1 MTVSRE
7 WPQTLRSSSGNCNFE
22 INLDPGLCSTN
33 ISILP
38 ASVFGGNSSDTIGTR
53 GATIHHIPIYHPTT
67 VVGHHNECFNL
78 GASSLSVVDQVGT
91 VHLQPH
97 LPTTIHHQIF
107 GATTA
112 GNFLNLAFGAAAK
125 LTDQPPLLH
134 SPTPTSAVDSVSVQN
149 EKSAL
154 VPSVQTGMAD
164 ESVDQKYFVFNANIQ
179 QAMSSPPPPAIH
191 QPPSSTNTLLHS
203 HNSPQLHGGGGG
215 SLNVLSLSAVHHS
228 HHSLHQNALPL
239 ACASA
244 ASSLSTTMDA
254 RHTTAKEQKVSG

>member
-22 INLDPGLCSTN
+22 INLDPSICSTN
-33 ISILP
+33 IILP
-38 ASVFGGNSSDTIGTR
+38 ASVFGGNSSETSGTR
-53 GATIHHIPIYHPTT
+53 GATIHHIPIYPAT
-67 VVGHHNECFNL
+67 VVGHNNECFNL
-78 GASSLSVVDQVGT
+78 AASSLSVDQVGA

-107 GATTA
+107 GATT
-112 GNFLNLAFGAAAK
+112 GNFLNLAFGASAK
-125 LTDQPPLLH
+125 LTDQPPLH

-149 EKSAL
+149 EKSPL

-164 ESVDQKYFVFNANIQ
+164 ESVDQKYFVFNTNIQ

-203 HNSPQLHGGGGG
+203 HNNSPQLHGGG
-215 SLNVLSLSAVHHS
+215 SLNVLSLSAVHHHT
-228 HHSLHQNALPL
+228 HHSLHQNALP
-239 ACASA
+239 A
-244 ASSLSTTMDA
+244 ASSLSTMDA
-254 RHTTAKEQKVSG
+254 RHTAKEQKVSG